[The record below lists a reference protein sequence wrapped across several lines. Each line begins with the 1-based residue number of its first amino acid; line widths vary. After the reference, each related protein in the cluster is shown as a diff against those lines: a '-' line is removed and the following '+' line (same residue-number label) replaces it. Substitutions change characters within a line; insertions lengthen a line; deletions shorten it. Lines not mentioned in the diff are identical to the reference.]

1 MQTEGREPVRKGLKT
16 EKTRIT
22 DWQEVGVSEEPQSL
36 SIGSSIL
43 IGILW
48 RNMGTAE
55 PTPAVLGDL
64 KKALLRIY
72 RADFISHGIII

>member
-22 DWQEVGVSEEPQSL
+22 DRQEVGVSEEPQSL
-36 SIGSSIL
+36 IIGSPIL
-43 IGILW
+43 VGILW
-48 RNMGTAE
+48 RNMGTVE

-64 KKALLRIY
+64 KKAL
-72 RADFISHGIII
+72 